1 MTISVRILPELSLV
15 YIRYSG
21 LALVAEGADAFA
33 AYLRHPDF
41 RPGQRQLVDLSAVTE
56 VERDFP
62 RLFRLQAE
70 KAAAFMGHEH
80 PVMLVYL
87 APNEISLGMARLI
100 ERSWEGL
107 DGVLVRVASTLQ
119 EVNEIL
125 GLRADVL
132 EESLA
137 RGV

>member
-21 LALVAEGADAFA
+21 LALVQEGTDAFA

-41 RPGQRQLVDLSAVTE
+41 RPGQRQLVDLSEVTE

-70 KAAAFMGHEH
+70 KAAAFMGQQH

-87 APNEISLGMARLI
+87 APNEISLGMAQLI
-100 ERSWEGL
+100 ERSWQGL
-107 DGVLVRVASTLQ
+107 DGVLVRVATNLRDATD
-119 EVNEIL
+119 IL

-137 RGV
+137 RGA